1 MCVHII
7 QRYDD
12 TMKERGAEGRE
23 RIEKDK
29 YTQKST
35 GLTPSCQQALFLD
48 NTRCSIC
55 VCMLRM
61 PACTYPYTCA

>member
-29 YTQKST
+29 YIQKST
-35 GLTPSCQQALFLD
+35 GLTPSCQQVLLLD